1 MRWLGYKFLFMCSDS
16 GICCTCLLLAGSLA
30 SSFMNLCES
39 YEPKLAKFKF
49 VASIVVVGF
58 AIDKTH
64 QLTLIHSPTARVSSA
79 ITCGL

>member
-30 SSFMNLCES
+30 SSFMN
-39 YEPKLAKFKF
+39 
-49 VASIVVVGF
+49 
-58 AIDKTH
+58 
-64 QLTLIHSPTARVSSA
+64 QLTLIHSPTARVNSA